1 MRTWIIAIILC
12 IFCFILPIQCF
23 IIGDNIGQGV
33 QGAVIRYQTTEQG
46 NSLIPITRE
55 LEYITLGIY
64 SGKSALSVILWATG
78 TILLSAT
85 TILSLAYWNRL
96 PYSRFRIILAGLV
109 SAGLF
114 YLGSCITRYG
124 PFLSSPSGISLP
136 IGVLIL
142 FLFAIFL
149 YVYQNL
155 FFNLEHDDSSKN

>member
-12 IFCFILPIQCF
+12 IFCFFLPLQCF
-23 IIGDNIGQGV
+23 IIGDNIGLGV
-33 QGAVIRYQTTEQG
+33 QGAVIRYQMTGQG

-64 SGKSALSVILWATG
+64 SGKSALSVILWAMG
-78 TILLSAT
+78 TVLLSAT
-85 TILSLAYWNRL
+85 TTLSLAYWNRL
-96 PYSRFRIILAGLV
+96 PHSRFRIILAGLV
-109 SAGLF
+109 SASFF
-114 YLGSCITRYG
+114 YLGSCIARYG
-124 PFLSSPSGISLP
+124 PFLSGPAGISLP

-155 FFNLEHDDSSKN
+155 FFNPEHECL